1 VDSRSFKTVSLNK
14 NTVNKEWLLVDA
26 TDQTLGRFASKIA
39 MLLRGK
45 YKASYTP
52 HVDCG
57 DNVIVINAEKIRM
70 TGKKWAQK
78 EYVHYSGY
86 PGGQKIE
93 IAKDFV
99 KKGNGPE
106 RIIMKAVRGMLPH
119 TRLGDA
125 IINNLKVYQGD
136 KHNQEAQQPKL
147 INLNDLR

>member
-1 VDSRSFKTVSLNK
+1 MDSRSFKTVSLNK

-57 DNVIVINAEKIRM
+57 DNVIVINAEKIRL

>member
-1 VDSRSFKTVSLNK
+1 
-14 NTVNKEWLLVDA
+14 LLVDA

-106 RIIMKAVRGMLPH
+106 RIIIKAVRGMLPH

>member
-1 VDSRSFKTVSLNK
+1 MYIIQVTQVVK
-14 NTVNKEWLLVDA
+14 
-26 TDQTLGRFASKIA
+26 
-39 MLLRGK
+39 
-45 YKASYTP
+45 
-52 HVDCG
+52 
-57 DNVIVINAEKIRM
+57 
-70 TGKKWAQK
+70 
-78 EYVHYSGY
+78 
-86 PGGQKIE
+86 KIE

-106 RIIMKAVRGMLPH
+106 RIIIKAVRGMLPH

>member
-57 DNVIVINAEKIRM
+57 DNVIVINAEKIRL

-106 RIIMKAVRGMLPH
+106 RIIIKAVRGMLPH

>member
-1 VDSRSFKTVSLNK
+1 MDSRSFKTVSLNK

>member
-1 VDSRSFKTVSLNK
+1 MDSRSFKTVSLNK

-106 RIIMKAVRGMLPH
+106 RIIIKAVRGMLPH